1 MIRRDV
7 LLTAFEPFAGDE
19 INPSLEIAL
28 RLEGTSIAG
37 HRVRGQLLP
46 VAFDATRDVLQ
57 QVLRADEFELVIG
70 LGQAGGRAALSIER
84 VAINLVD
91 ARIADNAGAQP
102 IDIPVIENASA
113 AYFTSLPIKAM
124 QQAMTARGVPTTLSF
139 SAGSFVCNQVFYL
152 LMHEL
157 QLMRSSAR
165 AGFIHV
171 PWLPQQAAAQIGGA
185 SMALDTMVEG
195 VRAAIECALNT
206 ATDLRIAGGTTH

>member
-28 RLEGTSIAG
+28 RLEGTMIAG
-37 HRVRGQLLP
+37 HRVRGQVLP
-46 VAFDATRDVLQ
+46 VAFDATREVLQ
-57 QVLRADEFELVIG
+57 QALRADDFELVIG

-84 VAINLVD
+84 VAINLID

-102 IDIPVIENASA
+102 IDLPVIEDAAA
-113 AYFTSLPIKAM
+113 AYFTDLPIKAM

-157 QLMRSSAR
+157 QSMQSSAR

-171 PWLPQQAAAQIGGA
+171 PWLPQQAATRLDAA

-195 VRAAIECALNT
+195 IRVAIECALHT
-206 ATDLRIAGGTTH
+206 ATDLFIPGGTTH